1 MTKMEDQQEV
11 FSKQLYFNQILLPV
25 ILQMS
30 GDFLAYF
37 LLIFLIHYLPAMGL
51 VRQKLHTVPLK
62 R

>member
-25 ILQMS
+25 ILLFS
-30 GDFLAYF
+30 FLGYF
-37 LLIFLIHYLPAMGL
+37 LLILLIHYLPAMGL